1 MRATHRKASEYPHL
15 VGVTA
20 VGERGQV
27 ELAGTVFGEADL
39 RVVRYDSYRLEFR
52 PEGMLLV
59 LSNRD
64 VPGVV
69 GRLGSLLGEAGVN
82 IADIHLARGSAAGTD
97 EVDAVAVLRLDQRPA
112 EAVVERLRALPEVS
126 KAQLVDLE

>member
-1 MRATHRKASEYPHL
+1 
-15 VGVTA
+15 VT
-20 VGERGQV
+20 VSGERGRL

-39 RVVRYDSYRLEFR
+39 RVVRYDDYRLEFR
-52 PEGMLLV
+52 PEGRLLV

-82 IADIHLARGSAAGTD
+82 IADIHLARGSAGAEGA
-97 EVDAVAVLRLDQRPA
+97 VDAVAVLRLDQRPA
-112 EAVVERLRALPEVS
+112 EEVLDRLRALPEVS